1 MNDDDTLV
9 AALLCECRILYR
21 NNDMVTWVEEAFK
34 LFFVETHNQ
43 IKERSKSQKV
53 KEAVDDVMSMV
64 NLEDKK

>member
-1 MNDDDTLV
+1 
-9 AALLCECRILYR
+9 
-21 NNDMVTWVEEAFK
+21 MVTWVEEAFK